1 MSTATLSC
9 DDIIQAHQTIDTVFL
24 NTPQFELDALNA
36 LLGIRLILKVETLNP
51 IRSFKG
57 RGTDY
62 FVRQYI
68 KQQAKQQAPAS
79 ALVCASAGNFGQG
92 MAYACRQQQIPLTVF
107 AAETA
112 NPLKLDRMQQLGANV
127 KLAGT
132 DFDAAKTAGTAYAA
146 EYGLPYVEDGREPA
160 VTVGAGTIGLELCQY
175 PELIDTLLI
184 PLGNG
189 ALINGIGTWFK
200 THSPE
205 TQVIGV
211 VAEGAPAMDWSWK
224 QGKLITAATIDTIAD
239 GIGIRVP
246 VPEALA
252 LMQTTVDDIVQV
264 TDSAILAAMQQIHQ
278 LAGVVVEPAGAVGLA
293 AAQVYRERFAGQLVA
308 TPLCGS
314 NLTVA
319 QMEQWLLVG
328 GEERR

>member
-9 DDIIQAHQTIDTVFL
+9 DDIIQAHQTIDPVFL
-24 NTPQFELDALNA
+24 NTPQFELDALNT

-68 KQQAKQQAPAS
+68 KQQAKQQASAS

-112 NPLKLDRMQQLGANV
+112 NPLKLDRMRQLGADV

-132 DFDAAKTAGTAYAA
+132 DFDAAKAAGKAYAA

-160 VTVGAGTIGLELCQY
+160 VTVGAGTIGLELYQY
-175 PELIDTLLI
+175 PAPIDALLI

-189 ALINGIGTWFK
+189 ALINGLGTWFK
-200 THSPE
+200 THSPQ

-211 VAEGAPAMDWSWK
+211 VAEGAPAMDWSWQ

-239 GIGIRVP
+239 GIGVRVP
-246 VPEALA
+246 VPAALE

-264 TDSAILAAMQQIHQ
+264 SDAAILAAMQQIHH

-293 AAQVYRERFAGQLVA
+293 AAEVYKERFAGRLVA

-314 NLTVA
+314 NLTVG
-319 QMEQWLLVG
+319 QMKEWL
-328 GEERR
+328 